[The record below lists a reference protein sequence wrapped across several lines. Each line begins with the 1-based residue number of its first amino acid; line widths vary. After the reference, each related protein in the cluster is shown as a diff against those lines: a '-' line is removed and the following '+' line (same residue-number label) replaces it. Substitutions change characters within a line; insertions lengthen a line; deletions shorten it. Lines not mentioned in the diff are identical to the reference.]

1 MKSLVDELSE
11 DKEKNEKIV
20 KTFYSKKTLS
30 KDIFQ
35 KVGNRYEMIP
45 AVRERLL
52 EISDNF
58 IDFLG
63 VEFFIHDVVLTG
75 SLANYNWS
83 EFSDVDLHI
92 IIDYEDTGHNID
104 LLKEFFNAKKGVW
117 NALHD
122 IKIKN
127 YEVEV
132 YVQDVTEKHIAS
144 GVYSIL
150 NYNWIIEPQKEKK
163 SIDDRK
169 ILEKGEEYAK
179 IIDDLIEKGKEGI
192 DIRSDIEEVRKKIKR
207 FRQSGLDGGGEYS
220 YENLTFKLLRRNG
233 YIKKLIDLR
242 KEITD
247 KKFSITE
254 SHQPQ
259 SFTYR
264 DTLKIEELA
273 RNFYGET
280 SSFNAAGYITP
291 SGYLLDFS
299 EGGGSRTIDHR
310 DISYIVDQSGIDIGK
325 YKNDRQRNLF
335 SYGKMV
341 VMDMGFIRF
350 LPEANTI
357 DMYHIPTQEQF
368 EKIRLLIRKKNGK
381 INVEMNEDAYVEYD
395 FGTPESFIIN
405 GIKSYYNDGKL
416 PKSYEEEDED
426 FI

>member
-92 IIDYEDTGHNID
+92 IIDYEDTNHNID

-247 KKFSITE
+247 KKFS
-254 SHQPQ
+254 
-259 SFTYR
+259 
-264 DTLKIEELA
+264 
-273 RNFYGET
+273 
-280 SSFNAAGYITP
+280 
-291 SGYLLDFS
+291 
-299 EGGGSRTIDHR
+299 
-310 DISYIVDQSGIDIGK
+310 
-325 YKNDRQRNLF
+325 
-335 SYGKMV
+335 
-341 VMDMGFIRF
+341 
-350 LPEANTI
+350 
-357 DMYHIPTQEQF
+357 
-368 EKIRLLIRKKNGK
+368 K
-381 INVEMNEDAYVEYD
+381 IN
-395 FGTPESFIIN
+395 
-405 GIKSYYNDGKL
+405 
-416 PKSYEEEDED
+416 
-426 FI
+426 